1 MTTQEIQ
8 SDISYLKGKLS
19 VRDADYWVKYNWYL
33 QNYNGRQASLRELYT
48 YPNGYYGFNAAMI
61 PDRAF
66 PAINVARNI
75 IKTIH
80 SKLIQSKGRIYFNGV
95 NSLFKTLKIIRQAQI
110 YFDAFIDADQLTRK
124 VSACLM
130 DALIFSYGIMWTD
143 ADSKSN
149 ERVRPWEFY
158 LDAAERNYGSYSR
171 AYIAQE
177 QYPLHNLKGKLKSG
191 GAAEAKLKRDVHAKC
206 IRVVYFDLIGKER
219 ILLVDGEEQSRDKIE
234 SDRLPFAM
242 IYYDEPIKGIYGNS
256 VMDNVL
262 PVQQQINSILTR
274 VHEALRYS
282 PSHTVYVPYS
292 GNPNG
297 TPGSGPASGKAD
309 AEHTARVISNR
320 VGNVVLVN
328 NANGTPVVATP
339 SPISPEYLTHLQFF
353 IQQAFEMEG
362 VSQLSATGKK
372 PSGVNSGVA
381 LDTLQDVESERFQAL
396 LDGLIQFYKDI
407 YNNMIDVF
415 PATDDILPTRLNR
428 AKTKWSDIKKSRES
442 FSLETSLASVLSK
455 DPQKKAEQ
463 IEKLQAQGVID
474 PATATTLLDIPDL
487 NRAYSTASASADYCW
502 RVIEDAVEHGDLEYY
517 NVLNLGQCL
526 SMAVNTLCQLAA
538 ADEKQEPI
546 NNLLALIGKLSAAI
560 NESQSIQNPPM
571 DPAAP
576 PEPPPEDSALNGTQV
591 TALVAIL
598 SGISEGRYSADTAR
612 GMVLISYP
620 DVPVPLVERL
630 FAGYNLPPLP
640 PVQAQPGPNQPPV
653 G

>member
-1 MTTQEIQ
+1 MTTQEILQ
-8 SDISYLKGKLS
+8 DISFLKGKLS

-33 QNYNGRQASLRELYT
+33 QNYNGRQAALRELYT
-48 YPNGYYGFNAAMI
+48 YPNGFYGFNAAMI

-95 NSLFKTLKIIRQAQI
+95 NSLFKTLKIIRQAQV
-110 YFDAFIDADQLTRK
+110 YFDAFIDRDQLTKK

-143 ADSKSN
+143 SDTKSN

-158 LDAAERNYGSYSR
+158 IDAAEKNYGSYSR
-171 AYIAQE
+171 AYISQE
-177 QYPLHNLKGKLKSG
+177 QYPLHNLKDKIKSG
-191 GAAEAKLKRDVHAKC
+191 TAAERKLQNNIHAKC
-206 IRVVYFDLIGKER
+206 IRVVYFDLINKER
-219 ILLVDGEEQSRDKIE
+219 ILFIDGEEHKREKIE
-234 SDRLPFAM
+234 SENLPFAI
-242 IYYDEPIKGIYGNS
+242 IYYDEPIKGLYGNS

-274 VHEALRYS
+274 VHDALRYS

-309 AEHTARVISNR
+309 AEHAARVISNR

-339 SPISPEYLTHLQFF
+339 SPISPEYLTHLNFF

-407 YNNMIDVF
+407 YNNMIEVF
-415 PATDDILPTRLNR
+415 PASDDILPARLNR
-428 AKTKWSDIKKSRES
+428 AKTKWSEIKKARES

-463 IEKLQAQGVID
+463 IEKLQMQGVID

-502 RVIEDAVEHGDLEYY
+502 KVIEDAVEHGDVDYY
-517 NVLNLGQCL
+517 NVLNLSQCL
-526 SMAVNTLCQLAA
+526 SMAVNTLCQLASS
-538 ADEKQEPI
+538 DEKVETI
-546 NNLLALIGKLSAAI
+546 NNLLALIAKLSDSIKQSNGI
-560 NESQSIQNPPM
+560 NNPPGS
-571 DPAAP
+571 P
-576 PEPPPEDSALNGTQV
+576 PPPPPEDTAMNGAQV
-591 TALVAIL
+591 TALIEIM
-598 SGISEGRYSADTAR
+598 SGIADNKYDALTAR
-612 GMVLISYP
+612 AIMQSAYPTVPTELI
-620 DVPVPLVERL
+620 DGI
-630 FAGYNLPPLP
+630 FNGYGLPPLTSP
-640 PVQAQPGPNQPPV
+640 PPPENQPPMPV
-653 G
+653 GV